1 MSDERWI
8 VIPNWDK
15 FQHYKDRDPPW
26 IKNYTHL
33 LHDADYL
40 SLTLT
45 ARGLLHGIWL
55 CIAAARLQVTQS
67 QCKSIVGPTS
77 RHSHWE
83 ELVNAGFIELSASKP
98 LAHRYQSAR
107 PEEETE
113 REKERTTPISP
124 QVGTVDNFNKPSN
137 RRADGT
143 NPRAT
148 GTNQRAV
155 SKSDKE
161 QRHADLLEAA
171 RELADT
177 WEIPDSSIFDHELD
191 VLETNHGSSLSFGE
205 RDDLWDKAFKLAR

>member
-1 MSDERWI
+1 MSDDRWI

-15 FQHYKDRDPPW
+15 FQHYKDRAPLW
-26 IKNYTHL
+26 IKV
-33 LHDADYL
+33 YL
-40 SLTLT
+40 ELENSDEWAELTL
-45 ARGLLHGIWL
+45 AERGLLVSIWV
-55 CIAAARLQVTQS
+55 CIASSNGQIRTSTLQHRVGHRVRIDSLERLN
-67 QCKSIVGPTS
+67 
-77 RHSHWE
+77 H
-83 ELVNAGFIELSASKP
+83 AGFIQLVASKP
-98 LAHRYQSAR
+98 EKLRTESAS
-107 PEEETE
+107 PEKRRE
-113 REKERTTPISP
+113 REEKSSPISP
-124 QVGTVDNFNKPSN
+124 QVGTVDNSTNS
-137 RRADGT
+137 REAGT